1 VFLTVGG
8 ILSVVSCVR
17 ICDFVCSMS
26 SLLYQVSGGV
36 VVSEY
41 AVLY

>member
-1 VFLTVGG
+1 VFLTDGG
-8 ILSVVSCVR
+8 TLSVVPCVR
-17 ICDFVCSMS
+17 ICDVVCSTS

-41 AVLY
+41 AVSY